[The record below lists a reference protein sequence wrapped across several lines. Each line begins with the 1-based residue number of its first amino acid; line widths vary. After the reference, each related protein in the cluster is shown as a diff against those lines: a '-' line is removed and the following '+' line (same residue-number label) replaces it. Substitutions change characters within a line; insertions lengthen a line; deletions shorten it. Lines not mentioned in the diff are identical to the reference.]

1 VCGSAIERPE
11 DEAIARCTGGL
22 YCPAQQKQ
30 ALLHFAAR
38 RAMDI
43 DGLGEKLVD
52 QLVERAWVRTPA
64 DLYVLEQTQLAEL
77 ERMGEKSAG
86 NLIAAIEASK
96 NTTLARFIFALGVRN
111 VGEATARD
119 LALHFGT
126 LPALLQA
133 DTAALLQVPDV
144 GPVVA
149 SSIRHFLDEPHN
161 LAVIEQL
168 QMLGVNWPAAL
179 PAPATVA
186 AANPALAGRS
196 FVLTG
201 TLATMTRDEAR
212 QLIEAQGGKVSGS
225 VSAKTDYLVAG
236 AEPGS
241 KLTRAQALGIAI
253 LDETR
258 FKELLTT

>member
-1 VCGSAIERPE
+1 
-11 DEAIARCTGGL
+11 
-22 YCPAQQKQ
+22 
-30 ALLHFAAR
+30 
-38 RAMDI
+38 M
-43 DGLGEKLVD
+43 
-52 QLVERAWVRTPA
+52 
-64 DLYVLEQTQLAEL
+64 
-77 ERMGEKSAG
+77 
-86 NLIAAIEASK
+86 
-96 NTTLARFIFALGVRN
+96 
-111 VGEATARD
+111 
-119 LALHFGT
+119 
-126 LPALLQA
+126 
-133 DTAALLQVPDV
+133 
-144 GPVVA
+144 
-149 SSIRHFLDEPHN
+149 
-161 LAVIEQL
+161 
-168 QMLGVNWPAAL
+168 
-179 PAPATVA
+179 A